1 MAAKPLG
8 DQPMPIILPP
18 ADPAPPA
25 LVSPATA
32 PLGRTITVDPNGPI
46 STISAGSRRA
56 YAGDTVLILPGVYHE
71 WFNQTESGQ
80 EGQPIT
86 FVAQKP
92 GTVILDA
99 TGFKTAI
106 NSNFANAHWIT
117 IKGITIHNCA
127 NPKPDDIGALNT
139 GDHWHLEDVTV
150 DSADGTGIEV
160 WGDGV
165 ELDRVTVKNCGR
177 AGLSGGGC
185 TNVLVKDCATIG
197 NNTKGADPDW
207 DGGAG
212 KWTKTDHVTI
222 DGLSSH
228 DNVGPG
234 LWFDYNNTNILI
246 RNSELFGNKG
256 AKHAYSGDGL
266 RLELDPGP
274 IQIENCKF
282 HDNTGNQISIQS
294 CRHVNVKENSFV
306 GATLDI
312 RDWPRGDDY
321 TTQDLSFVRNRMQG
335 TKISASGGTW
345 NDSSAVAKRIAF
357 SGNVYVNPP
366 SLLFIWG
373 GSFYSLE
380 QAKGKL
386 GVEK

>member
-1 MAAKPLG
+1 
-8 DQPMPIILPP
+8 MPIILPLLLP
-18 ADPAPPA
+18 LAQFDPPA
-25 LVSPATA
+25 MVSPATE
-32 PLGRTITVDPNGPI
+32 PLGRTITVDPHGPI
-46 STISAGSRRA
+46 STISAAAGLAR
-56 YAGDTVLILPGVYHE
+56 AGDTVLILPGTYHD
-71 WFNQTESGQ
+71 WLNQTESGRQ
-80 EGQPIT
+80 GAPII
-86 FVAQKP
+86 FEAQKP

-99 TGFKTAI
+99 AGFKTAF

-117 IKGITIHNCA
+117 IRGLTIKNCA
-127 NPKPDDIGALNT
+127 NPKADDIGALNT

-150 DSADGTGIEV
+150 DAADGTGIDV

-165 ELDRVTVKNCGR
+165 VLERVTVKNCGR

-222 DGLSSH
+222 DGLTTH
-228 DNVGPG
+228 DNIGPG
-234 LWFDYNNTNILI
+234 LWFDYNNTHVVIK
-246 RNSELFGNKG
+246 NSELYTTKG
-256 AKHAYSGDGL
+256 AAHAYSGDGL

-274 IQIENCKF
+274 VLIENCKF

-294 CRHVNVKENSFV
+294 CRQITIKNNTFTGS
-306 GATLDI
+306 TLDI

-321 TTQDLSFVRNRMQG
+321 TTEDLTFQSNSLKG

-345 NDSSAVAKRIAF
+345 NEGSAASKRIRFA
-357 SGNVYVNPP
+357 GNVYVHPP
-366 SLLFIWG
+366 SPLFIWG
-373 GSFYSLE
+373 GAFYSLDE
-380 QAKGKL
+380 AKGKL